1 MKFTKRIVS
10 AVLALCLAGSAL
22 SAVSAEETTNYDI
35 NGDGKISIIDLMQI
49 AKMISG
55 ETETTQKFTINDLFT
70 VAKQITGNTETEN
83 SDYGFSYVYLD
94 YVNYSEKY
102 NTFMNEGN
110 PHIFKEYSEFENYV
124 SQLEASGAGLNAEFK
139 TATKKYNEEYF
150 KNNVLVVYSQFGV
163 QDNCEYRFG
172 GVTETDNGLTLKILY
187 GNDWYIGAMGGALES
202 SLCFGEIPKSKAENK
217 DITIE
222 METFNEYLKVT
233 AEPVYQVFPIRGAD
247 GKEIADITDKYLV
260 IDTYDELMNFIGH
273 NSIDIDEPTTPPWQT
288 ILYSLDENGEKVY
301 TDWSSYLEKYDK
313 EYFEDNSLVLIID
326 NEDTGEFVS
335 CSDVKI
341 TDKNASVM
349 VNYSDE
355 ALNAYSAVSLEVTKA
370 QAEKVKADFHVAS
383 QQVHINKSETLKIAQ
398 KPIYQINIYMNT
410 DCSMWEN
417 DYLVINSYKEL
428 TDFIWSNTIE
438 FALTTGGY
446 TYAGQYILDDSGN
459 MTVADWNEYFEKYN
473 EEYFKDNS
481 LVLVSVNKSGK
492 LVHYSDVKV
501 ADNGES
507 SISLIYAAEND
518 DTLYPMV
525 YFEATKKQAEKIKEG
540 FTVEQTTLEADN
552 D

>member
-110 PHIFKEYSEFENYV
+110 PHIFKEYPEFENYV
-124 SQLEASGAGLNAEFK
+124 SELEASGAGLNAEFK

-222 METFNEYLKVT
+222 KETFNEYLKIT
-233 AEPVYQVFPIRGAD
+233 AEPVYQVLPIMAN
-247 GKEIADITDKYLV
+247 GKEIADKYLV

-273 NSIDIDEPTTPPWQT
+273 NSINKPTATPGQS
-288 ILYSLDENGEKVY
+288 ILYKLDENGEEVY

-313 EYFEDNSLVLIID
+313 EYFKGNSLVLIID
-326 NEDTGEFVS
+326 NEYTGEFVS

-355 ALNAYSAVSLEVTKA
+355 ALYAYSAVSLEVTKA
-370 QAEKVKADFHVAS
+370 PDSLSLFSVS
-383 QQVHINKSETLKIAQ
+383 T
-398 KPIYQINIYMNT
+398 
-410 DCSMWEN
+410 
-417 DYLVINSYKEL
+417 YK
-428 TDFIWSNTIE
+428 
-438 FALTTGGY
+438 
-446 TYAGQYILDDSGN
+446 
-459 MTVADWNEYFEKYN
+459 
-473 EEYFKDNS
+473 
-481 LVLVSVNKSGK
+481 
-492 LVHYSDVKV
+492 
-501 ADNGES
+501 
-507 SISLIYAAEND
+507 
-518 DTLYPMV
+518 
-525 YFEATKKQAEKIKEG
+525 
-540 FTVEQTTLEADN
+540 
-552 D
+552 